1 MSRVFHGLPERPA
14 GRGIRSRRCGRRAGF
29 TLIELLVAMTVIG
42 ILSGLVYGALQR
54 AGTASRIVHTKST
67 IAKLNASLM
76 DRWDSYR
83 TRRLPVDPKAI
94 LLSPTPQGTNA
105 RSFVNTLWVN
115 RGSQTKDTLGVL
127 PTSPNFP
134 SNLQIAATRLA
145 CMREL
150 IAYEMP
156 QHFDDIIGNFN
167 AATSAGAFTV
177 RTPPTFLPTYPPL
190 ATAYVAAINRASSGG
205 ASFAQIRA
213 NDGAE
218 CLYLILTIGSTDSG
232 MFGEQLPN
240 QDIGDVDGDGLPEFQ
255 DAWAVAM
262 NSYAP
267 KGQANSPIDFLRWAP
282 GFVSSIQPDPQ
293 PIKVGD
299 MIGNPPTAATAA
311 NVQAASIEFCLVH
324 HDYFDPLKLDTMT
337 PTNPNVRGFQL
348 TPLIYSA
355 GPDGN
360 WALDY
365 GQPYT
370 LDPYD
375 ATGVFAGTP
384 SQGSSDDITNHDLDT
399 RTGK

>member
-1 MSRVFHGLPERPA
+1 MSRVIHGFPERSA
-14 GRGIRSRRCGRRAGF
+14 GRGIRSRRCGRLAGF
-29 TLIELLVAMTVIG
+29 TLIELLVAITVIG

-83 TRRLPVDPKAI
+83 TRRLPVDPRAI
-94 LLSPTPQGTNA
+94 ILSPTTQGANA
-105 RSFVNTLWVN
+105 LKFINQLWVQ
-115 RGSQTKDTLGVL
+115 RGKNPSDPLNM
-127 PTSPNFP
+127 SPSANGYP
-134 SNLQIAATRLA
+134 SNLQIAAIRLA

-150 IAYEMP
+150 MAYEMP
-156 QHFDDIIGNFN
+156 QHFDDIIDNFSSS
-167 AATSAGAFTV
+167 TSAGTFTI
-177 RTPPTFLPTYPPL
+177 RKSWYLPTYPPL
-190 ATAYVAAINRASSGG
+190 ATAYVAAVNRASLAG
-205 ASFAQIRA
+205 ASFSQIKA

-218 CLYLILTIGSTDSG
+218 CLYMILTIGSTDSG
-232 MFGEQLPN
+232 MFGEQLPD

-262 NSYAP
+262 NSFAP

-282 GFVSSIQPDPQ
+282 GFVSSVQPDPQ

-299 MIGNPPTAATAA
+299 KIGNPPTAATASD
-311 NVQAASIEFCLVH
+311 VQAASIEFCLAH

-337 PTNPNVRGFQL
+337 SNNPQLRGFQL

-375 ATGVFAGTP
+375 ATGVLAGTP
-384 SQGSSDDITNHDLDT
+384 SQGASDNITNHDLDT
-399 RTGK
+399 RSGK